1 MTRGL
6 QLDGFEHVKDIGQ
19 VRRQTDRQA
28 GSAQA
33 AGSTQ
38 TDRRDGL
45 TDRRTRP
52 TGGRA
57 GGRAASDSGARRHAA
72 VLCDERS
79 ACAPL

>member
-19 VRRQTDRQA
+19 VRTPRRQTDRQA

-52 TGGRA
+52 TDRRAGGRA
-57 GGRAASDSGARRHAA
+57 GGRAGRLGLGRATTRGGA
-72 VLCDERS
+72 V
-79 ACAPL
+79 